1 MSEKINETY
10 EIEKSEEILEES
22 CEKKKSSY
30 KEGEIM
36 PVIPLR
42 GLVVFPN
49 TTVHFDVGR
58 KKSID
63 ALNKA
68 VEEDKLLFLCA
79 QLDPEIEE
87 PTAVDLF
94 HFGCVVKVKQILKL
108 QNGVVRALVEGLY
121 KGELVECLSFDPYC
135 EASVKKSYE
144 IFEDLDYTKAAA
156 RHMRTLFNRYAK
168 LVNIST
174 GDINIRLTTFEE
186 IEKYTYIVASRV
198 MVASYIHE
206 SIIQHNVLHRRIN
219 YVTSLLHEEI
229 KLIKLEQRI
238 SKRTKD
244 KMDKHQKEYFLKQQ
258 IKSIQEELGEK
269 EDIYTEIEK
278 YRDKMRE
285 AKLPKYA
292 IEKIENEIKR
302 LEKSESFSAENS
314 NIRTY
319 IDLVLSIPWK
329 KSSKD
334 NSDIKKIKDI
344 LENGHYG
351 LEEVKER
358 ILEFIAVRKLSK
370 GLNSP
375 IICLV
380 GPPGVGKTS
389 IAKSIAD
396 SMGRKFVRMSLGG
409 VKDESEIRGHRRTY
423 VGSMP
428 GRIISGMKEAK
439 VVNPVFL
446 LDEIDKMGAD
456 YKGDPAS
463 AMLEVLDPEQNK
475 TFKDHYLELEYDLSK
490 VLFIT
495 TANSLDT
502 IPRPLLDRMEIIQL
516 SGYTDVEK
524 KQIATD
530 YLIPKQLEKHG
541 IKQDIVNITNEALE
555 KIIADYTREAGVR
568 NLQRQIAKVCRKSAM
583 KIIENDKI
591 EINVNN
597 ENLEDYLGPAKYKY
611 SDVSKKDSIG
621 VVNGLA
627 WTQYGGDTLPIEVAI
642 MKGSG
647 KLELTGKLGDVMK
660 ESAKIGYSYIRANA
674 KKYEIDEDF
683 YKKFDIHIHA
693 PEGAVPKDGPSAG
706 VTMITAMISALSQKP
721 VRGDVAMTGEVTLT
735 GDVLAIG
742 GVKEKSLSAYR
753 AGIRTIILPEENRK
767 DIIKV
772 PENIRQ
778 EINFVFA
785 EKVDTVI
792 NTAIRGETNDN

>member
-10 EIEKSEEILEES
+10 EIEKSEEIFDES
-22 CEKKKSSY
+22 TQNNKSSY
-30 KEGEIM
+30 KENEIM
-36 PVIPLR
+36 PLIPLR

-68 VEEDKLLFLCA
+68 VEEDKYLFLCP
-79 QLDPEIEE
+79 QRNPETEE
-87 PTAVDLF
+87 PSVEDLYSV
-94 HFGCVVKVKQILKL
+94 GTVVKVKQILKL
-108 QNGVVRALVEGLY
+108 QNGIVRALVEGIY
-121 KGELVECLSFDPYC
+121 KGNLIECFSSEPYYEVVVKESFDR
-135 EASVKKSYE
+135 VDD
-144 IFEDLDYTKAAA
+144 IDYTKAAA
-156 RHMRTLFNRYAK
+156 RHMRTLFNKYAK
-168 LVNIST
+168 IVNVST
-174 GDINIRLTTFEE
+174 SDIGIRFTTFED
-186 IEKYTYIVASRV
+186 IQKYTYIVASRIIV
-198 MVASYIHE
+198 GSYLHE
-206 SIIQHNVLHRRIN
+206 IVIDEDSLYRRIEK
-219 YVTSLLHEEI
+219 VTSILEEEI
-229 KLIKLEQRI
+229 KLIRLEQKI
-238 SKRTKD
+238 AKKTKD

-258 IKSIQEELGEK
+258 IKSIQEELGDK

-278 YRDKMRE
+278 YRTKMRE

-314 NIRTY
+314 NIRAY

-329 KSSKD
+329 KASKD
-334 NSDIKKIKDI
+334 NNDIQKIKEI
-344 LENGHYG
+344 LEEGHYG

-389 IAKSIAD
+389 VAKSIAD
-396 SMGRKFVRMSLGG
+396 SMGRKFIRMSLGG

-423 VGSMP
+423 IGSMP
-428 GRIISGMKEAK
+428 GRIISGMKDAK

-446 LDEIDKMGAD
+446 LDEIDKMGSD

-475 TFKDHYLELEYDLSK
+475 TFKDHYLEIEYDLSK

-524 KQIATD
+524 KKIATD

-541 IKQDIVNITNEALE
+541 IKQETINITNEALE
-555 KIIADYTREAGVR
+555 KTIADYTREAGVR
-568 NLQRQIAKVCRKSAM
+568 NLQRQIAKICRKSAI
-583 KIIENDKI
+583 KIIENDKV
-591 EINVNN
+591 EINVNE
-597 ENLEDYLGPAKYKY
+597 ENLKDYLGPAKYKY
-611 SDVSKKDSIG
+611 SDISKKDSIG

-642 MKGSG
+642 MKGNG

-674 KKYEIDEDF
+674 KKYGIDEDF
-683 YKKFDIHIHA
+683 YKNFDIHIHA

-706 VTMITAMISALSQKP
+706 VTMITAMISALSKKP

-767 DIIKV
+767 DIVKV
-772 PENIRQ
+772 PDNIR
-778 EINFVFA
+778 EDINFVFA

-792 NTAIRGETNDN
+792 NTAIRGEINDN